1 MPGRIVN
8 KKKKKYVRAAC
19 KEEKNIKICS
29 LLDATLYKEQAFIR
43 LHVGRL
49 TPSFSFPSLLLQ
61 HKCIQSSL
69 LGKKNC
75 KNETKS
81 QAFVVIIINSSVGF

>member
-8 KKKKKYVRAAC
+8 NKKKYVRAAC

-69 LGKKNC
+69 LGKKTA
-75 KNETKS
+75 KMKQS
-81 QAFVVIIINSSVGF
+81 HRHLLLLL